1 MLLAELAATS
11 TAVAAAGARNDKTAL
26 LAQVIGR
33 LASDEI
39 EPAIGFLIATPRQ
52 GRIGVGWAT
61 VARLDVT
68 PALEPSITV
77 LELDRL
83 LSELATTTGEGSSLA
98 RDRLLGNVM
107 ARATETETSLIRQ
120 ILTGELRTGALAGVV
135 TAAVARAAGVKIASL
150 RRAVMLTGNL
160 GLASHLA
167 LTEGEEALGSVVL
180 EVGRPIEPM
189 LASTS
194 AGVDE
199 AIEKLGPASVEWKLD
214 GIRIQVH
221 RSGQQVRIFTRNLKD
236 ITDRLP
242 TVADVARSLP
252 VTSVVLDGEV
262 IGLAEDGSP
271 KAFQD
276 TMSDLGV
283 DDGIDLEARMVPFFF
298 DLLHLDGRTTI
309 DLPHRERSRLLERIA
324 GRHRIPAVETDDP
337 TVAASHARAALA
349 AGHEGVVVKAVEG
362 RYEAGRRGA
371 SWRKVKPVIT
381 VDLLVLGAEWGH
393 GRRQGTL
400 SNLHLG
406 ARDPETGRFVMV
418 GKTFKGLTD
427 QLLAWQT
434 ERFLELAE
442 RRTATAVFIREELVV
457 EIAID
462 GVQRS
467 TRYPGGV
474 ALRFARVKGYRPDR
488 TPETVESIE
497 HLRSLL

>member
-1 MLLAELAATS
+1 M
-11 TAVAAAGARNDKTAL
+11 
-26 LAQVIGR
+26 
-33 LASDEI
+33 
-39 EPAIGFLIATPRQ
+39 
-52 GRIGVGWAT
+52 
-61 VARLDVT
+61 
-68 PALEPSITV
+68 
-77 LELDRL
+77 
-83 LSELATTTGEGSSLA
+83 
-98 RDRLLGNVM
+98 
-107 ARATETETSLIRQ
+107 
-120 ILTGELRTGALAGVV
+120 
-135 TAAVARAAGVKIASL
+135 
-150 RRAVMLTGNL
+150 
-160 GLASHLA
+160 
-167 LTEGEEALGSVVL
+167 
-180 EVGRPIEPM
+180 
-189 LASTS
+189 
-194 AGVDE
+194 
-199 AIEKLGPASVEWKLD
+199 
-214 GIRIQVH
+214 
-221 RSGQQVRIFTRNLKD
+221 
-236 ITDRLP
+236 
-242 TVADVARSLP
+242 
-252 VTSVVLDGEV
+252 
-262 IGLAEDGSP
+262 
-271 KAFQD
+271 
-276 TMSDLGV
+276 
-283 DDGIDLEARMVPFFF
+283 
-298 DLLHLDGRTTI
+298 
-309 DLPHRERSRLLERIA
+309 
-324 GRHRIPAVETDDP
+324 
-337 TVAASHARAALA
+337 
-349 AGHEGVVVKAVEG
+349 KAVEG